1 MATHWD
7 KGVLLWGSYSRVI
20 LFLGFATKCNELN
33 TIWLQIRG
41 GQLPGQGPV
50 YDHPMQK
57 NNCRVHS
64 HSEIL
69 RYTQARREQYLMRDI
84 KKVRNSGKLIP

>member
-1 MATHWD
+1 MITGWNKA
-7 KGVLLWGSYSRVI
+7 VLLWGSSSGVI
-20 LFLGFATKCNELN
+20 LFIGIATKHYEPN

-84 KKVRNSGKLIP
+84 KKVRNSGNLIP